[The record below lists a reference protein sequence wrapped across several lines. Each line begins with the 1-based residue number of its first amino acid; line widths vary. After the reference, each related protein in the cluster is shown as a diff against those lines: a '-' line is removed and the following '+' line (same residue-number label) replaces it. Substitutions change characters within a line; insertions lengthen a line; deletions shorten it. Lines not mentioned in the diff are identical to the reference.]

1 MTTPM
6 TTHDTTRHRVASLAE
21 LPENEMRTVEAGDTK
36 VLLIRRSGTVHAL
49 AALCPHKKVPLD
61 KGIIDGD
68 WIVCGIHR
76 AAFEITSGEVVE
88 PPACESLARYD
99 VTIEGDDV
107 HVDVPAGADPHPI
120 PPMVSRTATTPDTR
134 HAVIVG
140 AGAAG
145 WTAAE
150 TLRREG
156 FTGRIT
162 VVTDEEDLPYDRTD
176 LSKAYLKADD
186 PEDPWRRDAAFCEEH
201 DITVVRGTAEAL
213 NTDDK
218 RLVLGGGRPIAY
230 DMILLATGC
239 DARML
244 DVPGADL
251 PGIHTIRSLADAKAL
266 RSDAASLPDGAKVAV
281 VGGGF
286 VGMEAA
292 ASLGGRG
299 FSVTAILMD
308 EVPFKAVI
316 GEGMGRRLRE
326 EHEEN
331 GVRFAIGKSTGFRG
345 NGRVSHVELEGGEP
359 VEASLVVVGIG
370 AVPRTRWLD
379 LPLNDDGG
387 IDVNADCSVP
397 GVESVWA
404 AGDIARVPTPWGAA
418 RIEHWRHA
426 QQLGALAARSMLGRD
441 AAYGEAPFFWTMQWI
456 GGSYSYTG
464 HAEDWDATQDE
475 GDPESPNFVRS
486 YLKDGKVMATFGHG
500 MLARQAEIE
509 RAMAKEGPLPA

>member
-1 MTTPM
+1 MAQ
-6 TTHDTTRHRVASLAE
+6 HRVASLSE
-21 LPENEMRTVEAGDTK
+21 LPENEMRTVEAGEAK
-36 VLLIRRSGTVHAL
+36 VLLIRRGESVHAL
-49 AALCPHKKVPLD
+49 AALCPHKGVPLD

-68 WIVCGIHR
+68 RIVCGIHR
-76 AAFEITSGEVVE
+76 AAFEIASGEVVE
-88 PPACESLARYD
+88 PPACESLRRYE
-99 VTIEGDDV
+99 VTIRGDDV
-107 HVDVPAGADPHPI
+107 HVEVPEGAEPHPV
-120 PPMVSRTATTPDTR
+120 PTMVSRTATTPDTR

-156 FTGRIT
+156 FTGRIS

-176 LSKAYLKADD
+176 LSKSYLKADD
-186 PEDPWRRDAAFCEEH
+186 PKDPWRRDAAFCEAH
-201 DITVVRGTAEAL
+201 DIAVLRGHAESL

-218 RLVLGGGRPIAY
+218 RLVLAGGRPVAY
-230 DMILLATGC
+230 DMVLLATGC
-239 DARML
+239 DARRL

-251 PGIHTIRSLADAKAL
+251 DGIHTIRSLADAKAL
-266 RSDAASLPDGAKVAV
+266 RADVASLPDGAKVAV

-299 FSVTAILMD
+299 FDVTAVLMD

-316 GEGMGRRLRE
+316 GERMGRRLRE
-326 EHEEN
+326 EHESN
-331 GVRFAIGKSTGFRG
+331 GVSFRVGKASGFAGE
-345 NGRVSHVELEGGEP
+345 GRVERIELEDGEP

-370 AVPRTRWLD
+370 AAPRTGWLD
-379 LPLNDDGG
+379 LDTDEDGG
-387 IDVNADCSVP
+387 IAVNADCSVP
-397 GVESVWA
+397 GVEAVWA
-404 AGDIARVPTPWGAA
+404 AGDIARIPTPWGAA

-426 QQLGALAARSMLGRD
+426 QQLGALAARAMLGRD
-441 AAYGEAPFFWTMQWI
+441 AAYSEAPFFWTMQWI

-464 HAEDWDATQDE
+464 HAEEWDETRVE
-475 GDPESPNFVRS
+475 GDPDGPSFIQS
-486 YLKDGKVMATFGHG
+486 FLKDGKVMATFGHG
-500 MLARQAEIE
+500 MLERQTAIE